1 MKLKKWDNKSIK
13 VILFISIFILL
24 SLGIAYAS
32 GAFLGGSNQAS
43 LTKGLVGHWKLDEES
58 IIDFTIN
65 EYSYPTFDTSNSN
78 GGWSHWGRSGA
89 IGSYSQNT
97 NKNYIFDKSNTY
109 SHRVSN
115 GPSATGEYLLYQS
128 PSIEGITNRSLSA
141 IVKLS
146 DGSQVTND
154 KIFPA
159 WNAITSGSI
168 PNNIWTSIDYLGD
181 GFYLCKAEGIKQDG
195 SNDLVGIYV
204 SPGIEAYF
212 SIVQLEQKTYSSSF
226 INGARNGT
234 VDDRSGYSNKGINY
248 GAILTNGIKGESKG
262 ALSFDGIN
270 DYIEYDDDNNLF
282 NSLPISFSIW
292 FYQDGTRSG
301 DLINKYYSSSVN
313 GYSITLSPTGGI
325 RLYYFKDASNYI
337 ESYNG
342 YYGQPILNSWNHVV
356 VNVDE
361 NNAKIYLNNN
371 LVVTKNW
378 VGTSGKPTTNQKLS
392 LGRYPG
398 STNVYS
404 NNIISDVRIY
414 NRVLSEEE
422 IKLLYDSYNPQITS
436 GHLNKGLIA
445 HYPLNEEYETKDIT
459 TNVNHVINE
468 NPTFTIN
475 RKDVIGEAMDLID
488 STGTNFIKPIDIGLN
503 LNDESISF
511 WMKCDF
517 PRQDSTGGSFSN
529 WIIQW
534 GNYYNSNSG
543 GFGLQSG
550 NLMYFIKG
558 STNSGW
564 STSGT
569 LGTLANSIYDEGDW
583 VYYTLVFE
591 GDNKIK
597 FYMNG
602 NEIRVATINDA
613 FTGYSHN
620 NLNFGKDMWA
630 YLDDVRIYDKVLSK
644 EEIKLLY
651 DSYNPQTTVAS
662 LNKGLVLDMP
672 LTSTWTKSETPGSE
686 IITDKTPYSNNGQNY
701 GTVLS
706 GEGATFDG
714 SNDYIVTGWGQG
726 LNPST
731 NPLTITMWVKPN
743 NVNSATMFFSN
754 RQSGGSSNRLYIS
767 IYNGKWDLGIHTT
780 TWGSGT
786 INANTDWNFIS
797 VVMDGSQATMKANL
811 QTTRT
816 ISYGS
821 YNLNLNAHLG
831 THDLNYWYNGLI
843 KNVRIY
849 NRALSDEE
857 IKLLYDQGK
866 T

>member
-1 MKLKKWDNKSIK
+1 MKLKKLNNKSIK
-13 VILFISIFILL
+13 IILLLLIFISL

-32 GAFLGGSNQAS
+32 GAFLGGSNEVS

-58 IIDFTIN
+58 TIDFTIN

-97 NKNYIFDKSNTY
+97 NKDYIFNKSNTY

-115 GPSATGEYLLYQS
+115 GPSATGEYLLYKS

-154 KIFPA
+154 KIFPS

-168 PNNIWTSIDYLGD
+168 PNNMWTSIEYLGD

-212 SIVQLEQKTYSSSF
+212 SIVQLEQKIYSSSF
-226 INGARNGT
+226 VNGARNGT
-234 VDDRSGYSNKGINY
+234 IDDRSGYSNKGINY

-270 DYIEYDDDNNLF
+270 DYIEYDDNNNLF

-301 DLINKYYSSSVN
+301 DFINKYYSGSVN

-404 NNIISDVRIY
+404 NNIISDARIY
-414 NRVLSEEE
+414 NRALSEEE
-422 IKLLYDSYNPQITS
+422 IKLLYDSYKPQTTI
-436 GHLNKGLIA
+436 GNLNKGLVA
-445 HYPLNEEYETKDIT
+445 HYPLDGGYETKDIT
-459 TNVNHVINE
+459 SYENH
-468 NPTFTIN
+468 
-475 RKDVIGEAMDLID
+475 G
-488 STGTNFIKPIDIGLN
+488 
-503 LNDESISF
+503 
-511 WMKCDF
+511 
-517 PRQDSTGGSFSN
+517 
-529 WIIQW
+529 
-534 GNYYNSNSG
+534 
-543 GFGLQSG
+543 
-550 NLMYFIKG
+550 
-558 STNSGW
+558 TNSGATL
-564 STSGT
+564 STGVKEEANGSYLIGTTQTINIPYKNQLNVKNAITIYVWLKRNSTYTQSSDCFYISRQPSWYFYDSYGSGEIRAEVFID
-569 LGTLANSIYDEGDW
+569 GTRRAARTVSLPYDNNWYNIAYTYDSNTKTGSIYRNGLFISNI
-583 VYYTLVFE
+583 TLS
-591 GDNKIK
+591 GLSNYLIDDSSS
-597 FYMNG
+597 G
-602 NEIRVATINDA
+602 INMGSGGA
-613 FTGYSHN
+613 
-620 NLNFGKDMWA
+620 GKKTFMS
-630 YLDDVRIYDKVLSK
+630 DVRIYNRALSA

>member
-97 NKNYIFDKSNTY
+97 NKDYIFDKSNTY

-168 PNNIWTSIDYLGD
+168 PNYIWTSIDYLGN

-212 SIVQLEQKTYSSSF
+212 SHVQLEQKLYSSSF
-226 INGARNGT
+226 VIGARNGT

-262 ALSFDGIN
+262 ALEFDGVD
-270 DYIEYDDDNNLF
+270 DYINLRLKQSGENNSYAISMWIKV
-282 NSLPISFSIW
+282 NQGHSNPSLILYAGGTGRLW
-292 FYQDGTRSG
+292 VRQDP
-301 DLINKYYSSSVN
+301 N
-313 GYSITLSPTGGI
+313 SITLNSYFGSGYDYWGSSVSTPKEEWFHIVGI
-325 RLYYFKDASNYI
+325 FDKQGNQS
-337 ESYNG
+337 
-342 YYGQPILNSWNHVV
+342 
-356 VNVDE
+356 
-361 NNAKIYLNNN
+361 IYLNGE
-371 LVVTKNW
+371 LKTSRDLSSSSHLPW
-378 VGTSGKPTTNQKLS
+378 DTGTFYLARNSGSYYNYFN
-392 LGRYPG
+392 GA
-398 STNVYS
+398 
-404 NNIISDVRIY
+404 ISDVRIY
-414 NRVLSEEE
+414 DRALSEEE
-422 IKLLYDSYNPQITS
+422 IKLLYDSYKPQTTISSLTR
-436 GHLNKGLIA
+436 GLILDM
-445 HYPLNEEYETKDIT
+445 PLTSIWTKSENTGSERIT
-459 TNVNHVINE
+459 DKTPYSNDGQNYGATLTTEGTYFSSSQNQYIQTKLKIQDYFNNSDEFTLSFWTKLTATSTVRSGLVNANKYYTEGTAGGFGVMLDQNNKFAPHIGNDLSTSSLSSLTVPINE
-468 NPTFTIN
+468 WQHVLIKYENSNFSFYQNGI
-475 RKDVIGEAMDLID
+475 LID
-488 STGTNFIKPIDIGLN
+488 SLYRNNWLVNNQDILIG
-503 LNDESISF
+503 
-511 WMKCDF
+511 
-517 PRQDSTGGSFSN
+517 
-529 WIIQW
+529 
-534 GNYYNSNSG
+534 
-543 GFGLQSG
+543 
-550 NLMYFIKG
+550 KG
-558 STNSGW
+558 SQGGW
-564 STSGT
+564 TSTSDA
-569 LGTLANSIYDEGDW
+569 LIQNVR
-583 VYYTLVFE
+583 VY
-591 GDNKIK
+591 N
-597 FYMNG
+597 
-602 NEIRVATINDA
+602 RA
-613 FTGYSHN
+613 
-620 NLNFGKDMWA
+620 
-630 YLDDVRIYDKVLSK
+630 LSS

-651 DSYNPQTTVAS
+651 DSYKPQTTVAS

-743 NVNSATMFFSN
+743 NINSATMFFSN